1 MATAPTIAQTP
12 MAAIS
17 AAKTASAVGASPAA
31 SGSSGDGFNSG
42 DAMLMMATMS
52 GPSARGGSNGAMRK
66 SVAQIPGA
74 KEQIMGSNIIKRL
87 GLQPSTQESVAKES
101 AEFSEAWSESDSK
114 ESAQK

>member
-17 AAKTASAVGASPAA
+17 AAKTAAAGAPLASA
-31 SGSSGDGFNSG
+31 SGGGDFTAG
-42 DAMLMMATMS
+42 DAMLAMGAMRGA
-52 GPSARGGSNGAMRK
+52 SARGGSSGVTGK
-66 SVAQIPGA
+66 TIAQIPGA

-87 GLQPSTQESVAKES
+87 GLQPSTQESVANES
-101 AEFSEAWSESDSK
+101 AEFSDAWSESDSK